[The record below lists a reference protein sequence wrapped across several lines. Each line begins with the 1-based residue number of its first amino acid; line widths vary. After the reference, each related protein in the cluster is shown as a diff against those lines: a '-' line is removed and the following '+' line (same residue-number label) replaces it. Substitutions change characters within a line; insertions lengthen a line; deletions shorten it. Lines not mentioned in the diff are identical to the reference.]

1 VNPRREAAARLGGAY
16 DVRVLEPS
24 PPPVTDGPWLA
35 DDPVARG
42 ESRGGAPIVS
52 PVTTGDITWDELS
65 HDDHDLASWSA
76 DRWLGAWR
84 SLPTVPDHDTFRT
97 TRAALH
103 SLAEHVLAPAR
114 CDANGK
120 VGLRYTRRGF
130 GTPWFR
136 RRGHDVQVRVDGMD
150 LVVHRDGE
158 TRTAPITT
166 VADAARMAE
175 IAPGAPAD
183 VYTPATRLAPD
194 AVLPLDRSGVR
205 FLGAWYGFAASVLE
219 QLRAES
225 GPDDGASRVQLWS
238 EHFDL
243 SVDLGNEQA
252 DARGTFGA
260 SPGDDD
266 IPDPY
271 LYVTHWADV
280 APDPY
285 WNEERFKGAAL
296 TVTALT
302 GAPDQ
307 REVALTFFRRGLD
320 LQRAR

>member
-1 VNPRREAAARLGGAY
+1 ARRALARPVAVAPHLPAPRPVPEDPRRSALARRA
-16 DVRVLEPS
+16 RA
-24 PPPVTDGPWLA
+24 GPRPL
-35 DDPVARG
+35 RRQREG
-42 ESRGGAPIVS
+42 
-52 PVTTGDITWDELS
+52 
-65 HDDHDLASWSA
+65 
-76 DRWLGAWR
+76 
-84 SLPTVPDHDTFRT
+84 
-97 TRAALH
+97 RAALH
-103 SLAEHVLAPAR
+103 PPRLP
-114 CDANGK
+114 
-120 VGLRYTRRGF
+120 
-130 GTPWFR
+130 TPWFR

-183 VYTPATRLAPD
+183 VYTPTTRLAPD